1 MLHRIFFAISFVLIS
16 TFTNASVYGVFY
28 GKVYDGLRSTENDVT
43 ALTKVYRNNRAAN
56 GDTLK
61 GGIFLIRGDGV
72 TKHNVIKYFT
82 KQAVDSDYDDI
93 LVFAYS
99 GHGNRNGIF
108 CGEEFITFKEIVSIF
123 NISKAKT
130 KIMYIGS
137 CFSGGAFNAIN
148 CYNLSDKENFIV
160 FTSSGIDEYS
170 YEEVNANYSYFFR
183 YLILGL
189 KGYAD
194 KDNNGTINARE
205 LFTFIYDGV
214 DKDTDFLGNKKEH
227 PMMFG
232 RFNENT
238 VLMQWR

>member
-1 MLHRIFFAISFVLIS
+1 
-16 TFTNASVYGVFY
+16 
-28 GKVYDGLRSTENDVT
+28 
-43 ALTKVYRNNRAAN
+43 
-56 GDTLK
+56 
-61 GGIFLIRGDGV
+61 
-72 TKHNVIKYFT
+72 
-82 KQAVDSDYDDI
+82 
-93 LVFAYS
+93 
-99 GHGNRNGIF
+99 
-108 CGEEFITFKEIVSIF
+108 
-123 NISKAKT
+123 
-130 KIMYIGS
+130 MYIGS

-170 YEEVNANYSYFFR
+170 YEEVNANYSYFFK

-238 VLMQWR
+238 VLIQWR